1 MSTSNQDSRNF
12 VLGIGIISKYR
23 NDEFSISVIEVSS
36 ISICGLSRIS
46 DQDIEDLKLFGWNA
60 GKDKDGGGW
69 AEYFKLEY
77 VDT

>member
-1 MSTSNQDSRNF
+1 MTSNEASRNF

-23 NDEFSISVIEVSS
+23 TDEFRICVIESSAISVS
-36 ISICGLSRIS
+36 GLKKMSE
-46 DQDIEDLKLFGWNA
+46 QDVEDLKLFGWNA
-60 GKDKDGGGW
+60 GRDNEGGSW